1 MVDYPLTEKNKTGLQ
16 TFYSGEMRILFSSV
30 LEIEILGID
39 TKTNWL
45 SMGNNKMSG

>member
-30 LEIEILGID
+30 LEIVFVSIPRIS
-39 TKTNWL
+39 N
-45 SMGNNKMSG
+45 